1 MLFGY
6 FGLFWCVLASFGVV
20 WPRPTQVVCKATVLV
35 LQCMFFNVFV
45 GGSFSSRGHVKM
57 V

>member
-1 MLFGY
+1 MFFGY